1 MVSHQRAEIETDCTP
16 VEASFIPEVCVRR
29 KERVYG
35 RPLEF
40 STRNEAG
47 RVESNGAVIDGRD
60 GRVVSVPRVQPSVP
74 VSNVLVM
81 ISAAAGS
88 SCTTDRINAEKSA
101 EPKRMAPSDL
111 PQCCRGDY
119 PRHALYL
126 ASTDESPQRC
136 GKCFV
141 FALIASPSTSVLS
154 EQQTDC
160 EEEVAE
166 LR

>member
-1 MVSHQRAEIETDCTP
+1 MGAPWSSVPVMKPDGLKVMVPLLTGGTAGLS
-16 VEASFIPEVCVRR
+16 AS
-29 KERVYG
+29 
-35 RPLEF
+35 
-40 STRNEAG
+40 
-47 RVESNGAVIDGRD
+47 
-60 GRVVSVPRVQPSVP
+60 PRVQPSVP
-74 VSNVLVM
+74 ASNELVM

-88 SCTTDRINAEKSA
+88 SCKADRINAGQSA
-101 EPKRMAPSDL
+101 EPKRMAPSAL
-111 PQCCRGDY
+111 LQCCRGDY

-126 ASTDESPQRC
+126 ASMDESPQRC